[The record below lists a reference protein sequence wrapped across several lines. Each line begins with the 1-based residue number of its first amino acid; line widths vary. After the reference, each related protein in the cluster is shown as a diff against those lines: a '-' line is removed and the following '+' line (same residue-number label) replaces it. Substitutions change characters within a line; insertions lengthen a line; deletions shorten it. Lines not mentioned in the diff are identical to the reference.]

1 MKYLKK
7 YNENQD
13 QQDPEFAITKIKEE
27 YSQDKVQNMLEKE
40 IKQWIP
46 DEEDPDFYS
55 TSGNGEAEDV
65 IINQMIGWFDK
76 KYYSLSDENF
86 EKVKQLILKEY
97 EFLNFN
103 Y

>member
-7 YNENQD
+7 YNENQE
-13 QQDPEFAITKIKEE
+13 QQDPEFAIVKIKERYPE
-27 YSQDKVQNMLEKE
+27 DMIQKMLEEE

-46 DEEDPDFYS
+46 YEEEINFYS

-65 IINQMIGWFDK
+65 IINQMIEWFNK
-76 KYYSLSDENF
+76 KYYSLSDDNF
-86 EKVKQLILKEY
+86 EKTKQLILKEY
-97 EFLNFN
+97 QFLNFK

>member
-86 EKVKQLILKEY
+86 EKVKELLIKEY

>member
-40 IKQWIP
+40 IKTN
-46 DEEDPDFYS
+46 EEIKND
-55 TSGNGEAEDV
+55 
-65 IINQMIGWFDK
+65 
-76 KYYSLSDENF
+76 
-86 EKVKQLILKEY
+86 
-97 EFLNFN
+97 
-103 Y
+103 